1 MREDSGPE
9 RSMGMSR
16 IMGVEAKL
24 ISMGR
29 KSGKEENGNILKE
42 KKSVGMNVVE
52 GNCFSLEEL
61 LEK

>member
-16 IMGVEAKL
+16 IIGVEAKL

-29 KSGKEENGNILKE
+29 KSGKEENGNTLKE
-42 KKSVGMNVVE
+42 KTVWE
-52 GNCFSLEEL
+52 
-61 LEK
+61 

>member
-1 MREDSGPE
+1 MREDSGPA

-29 KSGKEENGNILKE
+29 KSGKEENGNTLKE
-42 KKSVGMNVVE
+42 KTVWE
-52 GNCFSLEEL
+52 
-61 LEK
+61 